1 MNNFYRNY
9 RNVISD
15 QGVEVD
21 AGALWELD
29 KKTEKLILIDDD
41 EYITVD
47 FSSEEFYSV

>member
-1 MNNFYRNY
+1 MSKFYRNKLP
-9 RNVISD
+9 VISD

-21 AGALWELD
+21 PGALWELD

-47 FSSEEFYSV
+47 YSSEEFYSV